1 MKLLKEYIPDFKERK
16 AFLCGPSS
24 LIEAVQDVY
33 QKEAILKNLKT
44 ESFTP
49 YVNTVVTESDER
61 EVKLLRSHKTLR
73 LSKGNDLL
81 SELEKNGIY
90 PQSACRMGIC
100 HTCKCE
106 KRAVR

>member
-1 MKLLKEYIPDFKERK
+1 M
-16 AFLCGPSS
+16 
-24 LIEAVQDVY
+24 QDVY

-81 SELEKNGIY
+81 SELEKTEFILRVPAGWESVI
-90 PQSACRMGIC
+90 PVSV
-100 HTCKCE
+100 K